1 MNLFVIDSKILF
13 INHFNISYYNTL
25 HEQTI
30 FVYCSINEFKNSYL
44 KRLLDYLFEMRLK
57 NFWINHLRGNNW
69 MKTLKLR
76 PRKTSYKILFKYF
89 ILGDRVNWGWKILLL
104 SLCQFFVPSNFK
116 LSIKCFLMGFECFR
130 RLQLCQ

>member
-13 INHFNISYYNTL
+13 INNFNISYYNTL

-57 NFWINHLRGNNW
+57 NF
-69 MKTLKLR
+69 
-76 PRKTSYKILFKYF
+76 
-89 ILGDRVNWGWKILLL
+89 
-104 SLCQFFVPSNFK
+104 
-116 LSIKCFLMGFECFR
+116 
-130 RLQLCQ
+130 